1 MAKKRALIKEWVA
14 RFFYVDFNIKI
25 YYYDCSKINIW
36 FEKKRG
42 TMVQTI
48 LDIMQRIFMIRR
60 YKSKEEELRA
70 ALLAF
75 TTWHEL
81 ETITQEEYEELQKI
95 LEEYANQWYNICVG
109 WLFFCQKRDG
119 ALLVWGLP
127 MLGGSM
133 LSKCKKI
140 NVCITSVKKQGV

>member
-1 MAKKRALIKEWVA
+1 
-14 RFFYVDFNIKI
+14 
-25 YYYDCSKINIW
+25 
-36 FEKKRG
+36 
-42 TMVQTI
+42 MVQTI

-95 LEEYANQWYNICVG
+95 LEEYANQ
-109 WLFFCQKRDG
+109 
-119 ALLVWGLP
+119 
-127 MLGGSM
+127 
-133 LSKCKKI
+133 
-140 NVCITSVKKQGV
+140 